1 MSVAELKA
9 ISELVIWGL
18 ALFFVWMR
26 LTDGSSVLGQTLGL
40 TVIEQ
45 SPRQVLDTLIS
56 MGIFAALAELVVLG
70 WFRARREAVDFRD
83 ERDRLIERKADQ
95 IGYWVGVAG
104 ASLIIGGAI
113 GNVID
118 RLTIGAVV
126 DFIDLHWHSW
136 HWPAF
141 NLADSAICLGALLLI
156 IDELRRVKR
165 G

>member
-1 MSVAELKA
+1 
-9 ISELVIWGL
+9 
-18 ALFFVWMR
+18 
-26 LTDGSSVLGQTLGL
+26 
-40 TVIEQ
+40 
-45 SPRQVLDTLIS
+45 
-56 MGIFAALAELVVLG
+56 
-70 WFRARREAVDFRD
+70 
-83 ERDRLIERKADQ
+83 
-95 IGYWVGVAG
+95 
-104 ASLIIGGAI
+104 
-113 GNVID
+113 VID